1 MASSDHWAF
10 SIVEGKFHVTCPC
23 DKCGKRIIALG
34 GLYTWVEGTI
44 LMIGRKK
51 PLCMYTFRYDCE
63 SDAQLNKDKVDILL
77 SGAQK

>member
-1 MASSDHWAF
+1 MASSDHWSF
-10 SIVEGKFHVTCPC
+10 SIVDGKFHVTCPC
-23 DKCGKRIIALG
+23 DKRVIALG

-51 PLCMYTFRYDCE
+51 PLCMYSFRYDFE
-63 SDAQLNKDKVDILL
+63 SDARLNKDKVDILL